1 MHLQKL
7 CPVRKMG
14 LLAEKVVP
22 VSQVFPRFI
31 VPGILV
37 S

>member
-7 CPVRKMG
+7 CPVRKMR
-14 LLAEKVVP
+14 LMVEKVVP

-31 VPGILV
+31 FPGILV